1 MNTAPSAPLAPN
13 SQGESSRMEGRACQ
27 LRKSLGIA
35 KGLERDA
42 SNLRTYSC
50 WRIKGKIN
58 LCEGCGPDIPWDGP
72 ATHVVP
78 PDFPLRFLI
87 PVSLAGTR

>member
-1 MNTAPSAPLAPN
+1 
-13 SQGESSRMEGRACQ
+13 MEGRACQ
-27 LRKSLGIA
+27 LMKSLGIA

-58 LCEGCGPDIPWDGP
+58 LCEGCANLFSVFLPDIPWDGP